1 MAGKRDKKQDVPSP
15 ALSWL
20 EQLAQ
25 EVNVP
30 PAPPGWYTLSEISEK
45 LNRDRCYVQRLMSEK
60 KAEKKHFMA
69 RRSDGN
75 MIRLLHY
82 KL

>member
-1 MAGKRDKKQDVPSP
+1 M
-15 ALSWL
+15 
-20 EQLAQ
+20 
-25 EVNVP
+25 P

-45 LNRDRCYVQRLMSEK
+45 LNRDRCYVQRLMGEK